1 MEIYLTEACMSFGSG
16 DEAQTIQNDWYRHEF
31 VRLVIARGGLAV

>member
-1 MEIYLTEACMSFGSG
+1 MSFGS
-16 DEAQTIQNDWYRHEF
+16 DEAQTIQNDWYRHEL